1 VFWLGAK
8 KGRRVFRFSKEEGGV
23 DMRKKLIIFFV
34 LVVVGLSV
42 PVSAVPSLGGW
53 EEGAPGSTHQRWD
66 FTPGYVLPS
75 GSGYTADPEVVFN
88 PYPNRVAAT
97 ITPMLSGSWDGIT
110 NIIGSNWIQVALEIP
125 NYENPNE
132 YKEIW
137 VDIGN
142 AVAAGITVSATDG
155 SSTTFTYQVLP
166 GQGDAEFGVIIW
178 PNPYVEKV
186 SFVVM
191 PATGGP
197 AVLDYIH
204 ADTICVPEP
213 ATVALLGLGGL
224 ALLRRKRA

>member
-1 VFWLGAK
+1 
-8 KGRRVFRFSKEEGGV
+8 
-23 DMRKKLIIFFV
+23 MYKKLIVFFV
-34 LVVVGLSV
+34 LVVVGLSM

-53 EEGAPGSTHQRWD
+53 NEGAPGSTHERWD
-66 FTPGYVLPS
+66 FTPGFIVPS
-75 GSGYTADPEVVFN
+75 GGGYTADPEVVLN

-97 ITPMLSGSWDGIT
+97 ITPIAGGWDGIT
-110 NIIGSNWIQVALEIP
+110 QITGEYGIIVALEIP

-142 AVAAGITVSATDG
+142 AVATGITISATDG
-155 SSTTFTYQVLP
+155 GSTTFTYQVLP
-166 GQGDAEFGVIIW
+166 GQGDAEFGVGIW

-186 SFVVM
+186 NFFVT
-191 PATGGP
+191 PPIDEP

-204 ADTICVPEP
+204 VDTICTPEP

-224 ALLRRKRA
+224 ALLRRKRAN